1 MNREIIIEGQYFG
14 LADFKHL
21 LKDRPNVSI
30 SPVIR
35 EGVRTSRQA
44 LHKILAES
52 DVPIYGINTG
62 FGKLSTVRI
71 SDDEHLELQ
80 VNLIRSH
87 AAGTGEPLSADI
99 VRLALFLKIISLC
112 HGYSGVREV
121 VVDQLT
127 ALLNADALPVIPSQ
141 GSVGA
146 SGDLA
151 PLAHM
156 SLPLIGE
163 GEVDFDGARMS
174 GKDALAKLDLE
185 PIVLHSKEGLAL
197 INGTQIGTALGL
209 ESMLRLDNLTK
220 VADIVG
226 AMTVDGLK
234 GTPAPFMPN
243 VHKLKHHPGQR
254 DVAQNLIS
262 VMDGSTI
269 RESHRDDDDQVQD
282 MYSVRC
288 MPQVHGAC
296 RDTVNHATTQILNE
310 ANSVSDNPLVFP
322 DTGEFISAGHFHGEA
337 SALANDIAALAV
349 AELGNISE
357 RRIFALLLGLRGL
370 PPFLTPKPGLN
381 SGFMMGQ
388 VTAAALASEN
398 KTLAHPASA
407 DTIPTGSDQEDHVSM
422 APWAG
427 RKLGMMVANLESIL
441 AIEFLTAAQAIDF
454 RTGLKPGNG
463 AVTAVSLLRKYSS
476 KIEEDRALAPEI
488 EHARS
493 LIRSGAVVLAVE
505 KVVSLK

>member
-1 MNREIIIEGQYFG
+1 MSHEIIIEGQYFG
-14 LADFKHL
+14 LADFKYL
-21 LKDRPNVSI
+21 LKDRPQVGLSQAT
-30 SPVIR
+30 R
-35 EGVRTSRQA
+35 ERVRKSRQA
-44 LHKILAES
+44 LDKIL
-52 DVPIYGINTG
+52 DGGGVPIYGINTG

-87 AAGTGEPLSADI
+87 AAGTGDPLSADI
-99 VRLALFLKIISLC
+99 VRLTLFLKIISLC
-112 HGYSGVREV
+112 HGYSGIREV
-121 VVDQLT
+121 LVDQLM
-127 ALLNADALPVIPSQ
+127 ALLNAGALPVIPSQ

-163 GEVDFDGARMS
+163 GEVDFDGERMS
-174 GKDALAKLDLE
+174 GNDALAKLNLE
-185 PIVLHSKEGLAL
+185 PVVLHAKEGLAL

-209 ESMLRLDNLTK
+209 EAMIRLRNLTK
-220 VADIVG
+220 VADIIG

-234 GTPAPFMPN
+234 GTPTPFRAD

-254 DVAQNLIS
+254 DVAENLIS
-262 VMDGSTI
+262 MMEGSAI
-269 RESHRDDDDQVQD
+269 RESHRTDDGQVQD

-296 RDTVNHATTQILNE
+296 RDTLNHATTQILNE

-337 SALANDIAALAV
+337 SALANDTAALAV

-357 RRIFALLLGLRGL
+357 RRIFSLLLGLRGL
-370 PPFLTPKPGLN
+370 PPFLTPNPGLN

-398 KTLAHPASA
+398 KTLVHPASA

-427 RKLGMMVANLESIL
+427 RKLGLMVANLESIL
-441 AIEFLTAAQAIDF
+441 AIEYLTAAQAIDF

-463 AVTAVSLLRKYSS
+463 AVTAFDLLRQYSS
-476 KIEEDRALAPEI
+476 KLEEDRALAPDI

-493 LIRSGAVVLAVE
+493 LICSGAVVSAVE
-505 KVVSLK
+505 EVVALK